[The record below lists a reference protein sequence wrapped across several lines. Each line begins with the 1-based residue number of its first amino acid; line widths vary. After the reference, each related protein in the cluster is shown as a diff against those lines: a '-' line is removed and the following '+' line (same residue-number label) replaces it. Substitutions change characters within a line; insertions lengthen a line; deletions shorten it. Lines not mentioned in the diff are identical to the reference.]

1 MGLLMK
7 DQISNAF
14 GPRDLNTK
22 SKSSIIELA
31 HELLDKDVRSEDIYF
46 FLDKCHHSAIAL
58 LFSDQNDYNEWF
70 NIIVKLIRK
79 SQFHFGKLFLQRVL
93 LYGDKPLLQ
102 FIEKDELYSFSY
114 SQVWNQIC
122 HISDSIDALSYNPI
136 IIGIFSPNQ
145 VKTSMVDLACI
156 ISGITVV
163 PIPINFTQEHL
174 SYTLNHSSI
183 THLFISS
190 ESAAQKWNAIYP
202 DHPSV
207 QIIAVSGK
215 EQFINTKYHW
225 ESFLDL
231 VHASEP
237 IRTFDQFNDIN
248 VDEPVTVLYTSGTT
262 DFPKGISFSN
272 MNMVSKRFAR
282 ALALPEVGNTDVFL
296 CYLPLFHTF
305 GRFFEL
311 MGSIYWGATYTFSES
326 PAFNSI
332 LQGFRLAKPSV
343 FISIPKRWVQL
354 YDMIE
359 SKMDANQLND
369 DQILGI
375 LKDITGGHL
384 KWGLAGAGY
393 LDPDIFTFFQD
404 RGIHLMSGYGMTE
417 ASGGISMTP
426 PNDYAPDSVGKSL
439 PGIEMTLAEDNEL
452 LLRGEY
458 ISIGYFGKNETPLLK
473 NGYFHTGDIF
483 EENNGHFFI
492 VDRKKDIYKNS
503 RGQTIAPQKIENL
516 FQDFESIKSIFVVG
530 DGQEFNTVLIFPDTK
545 NTFFKFDQ
553 ASPDDI
559 RHYFSSLIL
568 SVNSFLSSFER
579 IVNFAVVQR
588 DFSKDYGELT
598 NKNSFNRKK
607 VLENFD
613 DVIVPMYRK
622 NYINVY
628 HGKNEIRIPI
638 WLLRELGIPR
648 TTISW
653 DGGYLKTQSKHGD
666 LSFTWDENNI
676 QIGEFQYE
684 IEDSFFDF
692 QPFIKSPHLWLGN
705 ESFVSFCGDLLFRL
719 REFDNY
725 HGIHVIA
732 NQPLFERDEFLQK
745 ELDKGLTQLKEFHYL
760 IQAYIR
766 GDKTCFKPLR
776 ELIDHANTQWKQLI
790 RETCIQ
796 YFNHPNPR
804 FKIEMIEILLPLLS
818 GDMFFELLKDAFYAF
833 RIHNVSTGFS
843 IQSKRMN
850 EPHYKS
856 IIQALYEYRSQLNDL
871 DSIGLG
877 FLQTLLLM
885 VSDFGSKHPTGFSWA
900 RAELSWWQIANVPNR
915 IRSTALKSHF
925 ALINGFRRW
934 LGPVST
940 LSVDRESGQE
950 YSWGQVL
957 DFDNNVRQ
965 KHKEHILH
973 AFMGTTLLREAL
985 FIFSNHCLIQLDDI
999 PLKGIWVTHLGSRH
1013 GKSVFRILVR
1023 TRTLGIHNF
1032 VINVNEQLDR
1042 SFLDDETRW
1051 LILMGSAYK
1060 DDKLVEDFGGYWP
1073 EFDVYTEEY
1082 ISGET
1087 LYQYLERNCLE
1098 IQNKR
1103 AEDRWQMRWLHFM
1116 WNGIYTYL
1124 EFWSRSHYTLN
1135 IKNPSPR
1142 NLIIPEHDYSRGRRL
1157 ISISDREPEQS
1168 ISNLYLTLFQQFILE
1183 TEKQFPGLK
1192 RMADWEIIFTCTLR
1206 VASVNH
1212 GIPMLEELI
1221 LALDNKSTRKSFEK
1235 LDCTADRI
1243 QQFITET
1250 KEMGVLTKPV
1260 VFASLRYER
1269 WLELNTNAT
1278 RSARSSILEE
1288 LYQDY
1293 HLDTLIEDYPETR
1306 VRFFMMTCF
1315 KQSSKELIEAFKE
1328 IIQNLRNKKMDPMSI
1343 AQRIQYIKNEIKL
1356 SEDEEYFL
1364 AKMLYKNLKSGDYI
1378 ELVSLEMG
1386 ETEKLDLVVQVED
1399 TNHQLYRVRPPFKPK
1414 EIAKYHSVLMEADLN
1429 AIFQANHEFLFIFD
1443 KKNQLAGGVFWKN
1456 LSSTHVHIEW
1466 VVLKKAFQGNNLS
1479 KKLMDECFN
1488 RLNARGITHATVGFF
1503 HEKFFYKMGFQIDPE
1518 YGGLVKYIQ

>member
-1 MGLLMK
+1 MGILMK

-14 GPRDLNTK
+14 GPRDLNTE

-579 IVNFAVVQR
+579 IVNFAVIQR

-598 NKNSFNRKK
+598 NKNSFTGKK
-607 VLENFD
+607 
-613 DVIVPMYRK
+613 
-622 NYINVY
+622 
-628 HGKNEIRIPI
+628 
-638 WLLRELGIPR
+638 
-648 TTISW
+648 
-653 DGGYLKTQSKHGD
+653 
-666 LSFTWDENNI
+666 
-676 QIGEFQYE
+676 
-684 IEDSFFDF
+684 
-692 QPFIKSPHLWLGN
+692 
-705 ESFVSFCGDLLFRL
+705 C
-719 REFDNY
+719 
-725 HGIHVIA
+725 
-732 NQPLFERDEFLQK
+732 
-745 ELDKGLTQLKEFHYL
+745 
-760 IQAYIR
+760 
-766 GDKTCFKPLR
+766 
-776 ELIDHANTQWKQLI
+776 
-790 RETCIQ
+790 
-796 YFNHPNPR
+796 
-804 FKIEMIEILLPLLS
+804 
-818 GDMFFELLKDAFYAF
+818 
-833 RIHNVSTGFS
+833 
-843 IQSKRMN
+843 
-850 EPHYKS
+850 
-856 IIQALYEYRSQLNDL
+856 
-871 DSIGLG
+871 
-877 FLQTLLLM
+877 
-885 VSDFGSKHPTGFSWA
+885 
-900 RAELSWWQIANVPNR
+900 
-915 IRSTALKSHF
+915 
-925 ALINGFRRW
+925 
-934 LGPVST
+934 
-940 LSVDRESGQE
+940 
-950 YSWGQVL
+950 
-957 DFDNNVRQ
+957 
-965 KHKEHILH
+965 
-973 AFMGTTLLREAL
+973 
-985 FIFSNHCLIQLDDI
+985 
-999 PLKGIWVTHLGSRH
+999 
-1013 GKSVFRILVR
+1013 
-1023 TRTLGIHNF
+1023 
-1032 VINVNEQLDR
+1032 
-1042 SFLDDETRW
+1042 
-1051 LILMGSAYK
+1051 
-1060 DDKLVEDFGGYWP
+1060 
-1073 EFDVYTEEY
+1073 
-1082 ISGET
+1082 
-1087 LYQYLERNCLE
+1087 
-1098 IQNKR
+1098 
-1103 AEDRWQMRWLHFM
+1103 
-1116 WNGIYTYL
+1116 
-1124 EFWSRSHYTLN
+1124 
-1135 IKNPSPR
+1135 
-1142 NLIIPEHDYSRGRRL
+1142 
-1157 ISISDREPEQS
+1157 
-1168 ISNLYLTLFQQFILE
+1168 
-1183 TEKQFPGLK
+1183 
-1192 RMADWEIIFTCTLR
+1192 
-1206 VASVNH
+1206 
-1212 GIPMLEELI
+1212 
-1221 LALDNKSTRKSFEK
+1221 
-1235 LDCTADRI
+1235 
-1243 QQFITET
+1243 
-1250 KEMGVLTKPV
+1250 
-1260 VFASLRYER
+1260 
-1269 WLELNTNAT
+1269 
-1278 RSARSSILEE
+1278 
-1288 LYQDY
+1288 
-1293 HLDTLIEDYPETR
+1293 
-1306 VRFFMMTCF
+1306 
-1315 KQSSKELIEAFKE
+1315 
-1328 IIQNLRNKKMDPMSI
+1328 
-1343 AQRIQYIKNEIKL
+1343 
-1356 SEDEEYFL
+1356 
-1364 AKMLYKNLKSGDYI
+1364 
-1378 ELVSLEMG
+1378 
-1386 ETEKLDLVVQVED
+1386 
-1399 TNHQLYRVRPPFKPK
+1399 
-1414 EIAKYHSVLMEADLN
+1414 
-1429 AIFQANHEFLFIFD
+1429 
-1443 KKNQLAGGVFWKN
+1443 
-1456 LSSTHVHIEW
+1456 
-1466 VVLKKAFQGNNLS
+1466 
-1479 KKLMDECFN
+1479 
-1488 RLNARGITHATVGFF
+1488 
-1503 HEKFFYKMGFQIDPE
+1503 
-1518 YGGLVKYIQ
+1518 